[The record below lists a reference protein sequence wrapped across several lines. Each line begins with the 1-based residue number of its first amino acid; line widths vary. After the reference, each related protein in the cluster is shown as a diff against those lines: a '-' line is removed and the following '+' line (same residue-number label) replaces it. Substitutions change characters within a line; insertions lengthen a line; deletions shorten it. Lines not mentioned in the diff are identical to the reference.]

1 VATGPWDPMTAGAAF
16 PGGLLASDA
25 DRDQMLDVVAA
36 VFAQGRLTWDER
48 VLRTGQVLAARTQ
61 AELAAIAAALA
72 AIQPPPPPARARA
85 RKRVIRKIAACGVC
99 VLIVLPLLSIAF
111 RTYDGGFLI
120 VSLLTLLG
128 SAVAAK
134 PPAPRRRR

>member
-1 VATGPWDPMTAGAAF
+1 MTTGPWDPVAAGAACH
-16 PGGLLASDA
+16 GGFLASDA
-25 DRDQMLDVVAA
+25 DRDQLLDVVAA

-48 VLRTGQVLAARTQ
+48 ARRTDQVLAARTQ

-72 AIQPPPPPARARA
+72 AIAPPPPAARARA
-85 RKRVIRKIAACGVC
+85 RGRVIRKIAACGVC

-120 VSLLTLLG
+120 IFLLTLLG